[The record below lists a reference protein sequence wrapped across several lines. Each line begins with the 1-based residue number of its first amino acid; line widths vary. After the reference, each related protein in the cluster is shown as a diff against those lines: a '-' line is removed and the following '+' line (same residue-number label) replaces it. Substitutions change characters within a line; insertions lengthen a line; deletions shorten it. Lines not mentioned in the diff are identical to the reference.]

1 MLEDFLEKY
10 LNIHTKTLVKELG
23 NIAVL
28 RNFSKGD
35 SLITAGKRPEE
46 VFLLIDGIVRKYFID
61 EDGNDFTDCFLFEAG
76 EERSADAAEKTPH
89 PALSAEALSE
99 VAALSLPVREVRSL
113 MKKYPEL
120 VRIQN
125 RRLTASLEKH
135 LEYGI
140 MRRTMKAG
148 ERYLWF
154 CGRYPFLLENIPHR
168 YIASFLLMTPQTL
181 SRERAKLREREIYIL
196 KKHEEQ

>member
-23 NIAVL
+23 NIAAL

-76 EERSADAAEKTPH
+76 ETVGGCGRGNAASR
-89 PALSAEALSE
+89 LSAEALSE